1 LSRTDLTQTQLMNSE
16 YFLDYSQTAHYTSF
30 IMESVKHLDS
40 DDTRYRIL
48 EAAGQRFQQYGYNK
62 TTMAEIAKD
71 CSMSAANLYR
81 YFDSKL
87 AIGADLACTCLD
99 EGIEVLRKIV
109 LDNQLTPSERLRAF
123 ILGTLEHT
131 YTRWSETPRMNEMV
145 TAICHER
152 NDIVDQHVQKKQ
164 ALLLTLLKDGNH
176 SGEFAVEDPEVT
188 AEAILT
194 ATTLFGIPLLMPLF
208 SKQAFERK
216 AKNLAAL
223 LLNGIL
229 KH

>member
-1 LSRTDLTQTQLMNSE
+1 MDPAKQHDT
-16 YFLDYSQTAHYTSF
+16 
-30 IMESVKHLDS
+30 
-40 DDTRYRIL
+40 DDTRQRIL
-48 EAAGQRFQQYGYNK
+48 EAAGDRFQQYGYNK

-71 CSMSAANLYR
+71 CGMSAANLYR
-81 YFDSKL
+81 YFENKL
-87 AIGADLACTCLD
+87 AIGATLACTCLD
-99 EGIEVLRKIV
+99 EGIDILEEIIH
-109 LDNQLTPSERLRAF
+109 NPQLKPSERLRAF
-123 ILGTLEHT
+123 ILGTFEYT
-131 YTRWSETPRMNEMV
+131 YARWSETPRMNEMV

-164 ALLLTLLKDGNH
+164 ALLITLLKEGNQC
-176 SGEFAVEDPEVT
+176 GEFDVSDPEVT

-194 ATTLFGIPLLMPLF
+194 ANALFGIPLLMPLF

-216 AKNLAAL
+216 ADYLAAL